1 MLLYALYG
9 GVFGAFDPIIPVAPK
24 FNYIR
29 GSDNRLSL
37 YQVGPLLL
45 IWFDFNSSLNQ
56 YPHSK

>member
-1 MLLYALYG
+1 MLNALYG
-9 GVFGAFDPIIPVAPK
+9 DVFRAFDPIIPVAPK
-24 FNYIR
+24 FSYIR

-56 YPHSK
+56 YPHYK